1 MDRRPSVPDSSL
13 PETVVPDVDGSD
25 VVIAAGRSLSF
36 AWPTVRQSGT
46 QRHAFFVA
54 RQSQFSMIACP
65 PHPSIWKAAYRSITK
80 NCGKAHLFLIV
91 FLIVALTGCTPSN
104 QTSIR
109 SPDSHS
115 SFTSF
120 DNFPVP
126 DGSRLDM
133 ERTLVL
139 GTDVSWT
146 GRLTFF
152 TSNEPAKVYEFYL
165 TEMPRAGWREIMT
178 ARSAASHLVFDSPNR
193 TVTIAIEPGLWPS
206 LETRVDINV
215 VPGSVR

>member
-1 MDRRPSVPDSSL
+1 M

-65 PHPSIWKAAYRSITK
+65 PHPSIWKAADRSIAR
-80 NCGKAHLFLIV
+80 NFGKVHLLLIV
-91 FLIVALTGCTPSN
+91 CLIVALTGCTASN

-109 SPDSHS
+109 SPDSHN

-120 DNFPVP
+120 DNFPLP

-178 ARSAASHLVFDSPNR
+178 VRSAASHLVFDSPNR
-193 TVTIAIEPGLWPS
+193 TATIAIEPGLWPT

-215 VPGSVR
+215 VPGGIRELSALNR